1 MHPIDTVRGEPH
13 GLEIEFHAVAVNGK
27 PVEFAV
33 DLRAFD
39 SSLVDS
45 VSQQLANGELPNQA
59 LIQLM
64 LDLAP
69 PEGTLLD
76 LGAHVGTFSLVA
88 ASAGRRVV
96 SIEASPLNAELLRA
110 SAARNGFSR
119 MHVVE
124 AAVGDCVRTV
134 EFVVAGP
141 GGHIANSD
149 WRGPATAVRM
159 APVERLLAEV
169 NCERIDFIKMDVEGS
184 EVAALRG
191 MRRLL
196 SGPDAPPMVFES
208 NAFAL
213 DFFGESPAT
222 LKQAL
227 EDLGYRSYLVGEG
240 WLIPVSAA
248 DFQAGTV
255 LDYLAAKSLPACLP
269 GWKVRGALTREEL
282 LAQTLNECR
291 QPVAECR
298 AAIARS
304 LKAAPNWLLGSR
316 EVRQALVAL
325 AGDPDPY
332 VRNAAS
338 WSQSLGFRLQTAALR
353 TAAAL
358 RRKFRRAA

>member
-1 MHPIDTVRGEPH
+1 MHPIGAERSEP
-13 GLEIEFHAVAVNGK
+13 EIEFHALAVNGK
-27 PVEFAV
+27 TVEFAV
-33 DLRAFD
+33 DLRTFD

-45 VSQQLANGELPNQA
+45 VSQQIANGELPNQA

-64 LDLAP
+64 LDLVP
-69 PEGTLLD
+69 PEGTMLD
-76 LGAHVGTFSLVA
+76 LGAHVGTFSLAA

-110 SAARNGFSR
+110 SAARNGFGR

-124 AAVGDCVRTV
+124 AAVGDCERTV

-169 NCERIDFIKMDVEGS
+169 ECEKIGFVKMDVEGS

-196 SGPDAPPMVFES
+196 SGPDAPPIVFES
-208 NAFAL
+208 NAFSL
-213 DFFGESPAT
+213 DFFGESPRT
-222 LKQAL
+222 LKLAL
-227 EDLGYRSYLVGEG
+227 EDLGYRSYLVGAG
-240 WLIPVSAA
+240 CLIPVAAA

-269 GWKVRGALTREEL
+269 GWTVRGALSRDEL

-304 LKAAPNWLLGSR
+304 LQAAPNWLLGSR
-316 EVRQALVAL
+316 EVRLAL
-325 AGDPDPY
+325 AALADDADPF
-332 VRNAAS
+332 VRNAAR
-338 WSQSLGFRLQTAALR
+338 WSKSVGFRLQAAALN
-353 TAAAL
+353 AAAVL